1 MFVERRI
8 NASTGAVEL
17 WWCEWGKGD
26 MAGAKKIYVN
36 KIADEADTFGV
47 QLDSLTEESAICWAC
62 GSTLGN
68 ESGRGGLCQV
78 RRDAVCLPRSAAELC
93 CRSARDQSQRGC
105 RSRNLVFDA
114 SGHLDVRD
122 SPSAAEDQPTPRRI
136 PFANVQICWAT
147 RSIASSPE
155 ILLSLIAATSTIAQ
169 IRAWIQ
175 RGEADR
181 IRLRIVE
188 PGLDVQI
195 EKTRHRQIRY
205 HNIWSSMPPETHSI
219 EDSPLYELLKRKL
232 DQLTG
237 GQPETFRCI
246 FLADVG
252 STLLRRVGRD
262 GEIDSTRRRVS
273 GREIISHFVSA
284 YADRIDSV
292 VVFAPYREGLFMGQT
307 RFRYALGDRDGEKS
321 LVGHCLNSGMTLSSV
336 TVESAG
342 LDADDDYLVLNFSD
356 DPAARAL
363 ELPSKRRERG
373 SESESTQ

>member
-1 MFVERRI
+1 M
-8 NASTGAVEL
+8 
-17 WWCEWGKGD
+17 
-26 MAGAKKIYVN
+26 
-36 KIADEADTFGV
+36 
-47 QLDSLTEESAICWAC
+47 
-62 GSTLGN
+62 
-68 ESGRGGLCQV
+68 
-78 RRDAVCLPRSAAELC
+78 
-93 CRSARDQSQRGC
+93 
-105 RSRNLVFDA
+105 
-114 SGHLDVRD
+114 
-122 SPSAAEDQPTPRRI
+122 
-136 PFANVQICWAT
+136 QICWVT

-155 ILLSLIAATSTIAQ
+155 ILLSLIAATSTIAE

-175 RGEADR
+175 SGEADR

-219 EDSPLYELLKRKL
+219 EDNPLYELLKRKL

-292 VVFAPYREGLFMGQT
+292 VVFAPHREGLFMGQT
-307 RFRYALGDRDGEKS
+307 RLRWSVSTFNRPGLKADESGLARLVALLPPPRYEGYQARSLVDLLAGRITVQQFRYALGDRDGEKS
-321 LVGHCLNSGMTLSSV
+321 LVGHCLNSRHDLIERYRRVCGPGCRRPR
-336 TVESAG
+336 SAC
-342 LDADDDYLVLNFSD
+342 
-356 DPAARAL
+356 ARASIQA
-363 ELPSKRRERG
+363 EGAWVGKRIHAIVLRQSG
-373 SESESTQ
+373 VSNF

>member
-1 MFVERRI
+1 M
-8 NASTGAVEL
+8 
-17 WWCEWGKGD
+17 
-26 MAGAKKIYVN
+26 
-36 KIADEADTFGV
+36 
-47 QLDSLTEESAICWAC
+47 
-62 GSTLGN
+62 
-68 ESGRGGLCQV
+68 
-78 RRDAVCLPRSAAELC
+78 
-93 CRSARDQSQRGC
+93 
-105 RSRNLVFDA
+105 
-114 SGHLDVRD
+114 
-122 SPSAAEDQPTPRRI
+122 
-136 PFANVQICWAT
+136 
-147 RSIASSPE
+147 
-155 ILLSLIAATSTIAQ
+155 LSLIAATSTIAE

-175 RGEADR
+175 SGEADR

-188 PGLDVQI
+188 TGLDVQI

-219 EDSPLYELLKRKL
+219 EDNPLYELLKRKL

-321 LVGHCLNSGMTLSSV
+321 LVGHCLNSRHDLIERYRRVCGPGCRRPR
-336 TVESAG
+336 SAC
-342 LDADDDYLVLNFSD
+342 
-356 DPAARAL
+356 ARASIQA
-363 ELPSKRRERG
+363 EGAWVGKRIHAIVLRQSGVSNFRDQCVQFPQE
-373 SESESTQ
+373 